1 MNLVASLAEFGGEG
15 GQAPHTRLLPVGKR
29 ALRARAW
36 IWTGRPSLHSD
47 LGTLRSGSGGTGSTR
62 GYRLLTFLS
71 RESGSSRRGGGR
83 RRSHSRQ
90 DGTEWHR
97 DPHAFLAARQ
107 TWRIDPRTLSSEL
120 GRQPGGEA
128 ARHPGRYFAKEEVG
142 GRGGPREA
150 EGLATALEVGAALKP
165 RPPDSVVMEAAG
177 PGVLY
182 PEAFCPVPGWPPLE
196 PPPSPPARRRVA
208 RLRSLPAC

>member
-1 MNLVASLAEFGGEG
+1 MNSVASLAEFGGEG
-15 GQAPHTRLLPVGKR
+15 GQAPHTRLLPVGKS

-71 RESGSSRRGGGR
+71 RESGFFRRGGGR

-90 DGTEWHR
+90 DGTEWHW
-97 DPHAFLAARQ
+97 DPHAFPAARQ
-107 TWRIDPRTLSSEL
+107 TWRIDPRTPSSEL
-120 GRQPGGEA
+120 GRQPGGEGEA
-128 ARHPGRYFAKEEVG
+128 ARHPGQVFCKGRSG
-142 GRGGPREA
+142 GEGGPQEA
-150 EGLATALEVGAALKP
+150 EGLTTALEVGAALKP

-182 PEAFCPVPGWPPLE
+182 PEA
-196 PPPSPPARRRVA
+196 SARCQDG
-208 RLRSLPAC
+208 PH